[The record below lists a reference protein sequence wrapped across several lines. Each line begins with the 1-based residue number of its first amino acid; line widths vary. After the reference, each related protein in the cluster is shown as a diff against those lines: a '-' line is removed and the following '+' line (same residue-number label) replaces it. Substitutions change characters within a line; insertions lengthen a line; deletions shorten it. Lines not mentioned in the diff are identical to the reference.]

1 MVGRIWGGDRHAF
14 RSPKYGKQKGVPGT
28 PFCLLPGCCLGNAL
42 SAYLLRQS
50 FMNALR
56 SSPFLSLASLLQA
69 FIFSCCAVFLSPSFF
84 RHSFMNALR
93 SSPFLSPA
101 SLLQLVILFCCAGLA
116 SSAANA
122 VVAARGRASIR
133 AAISLFMLS
142 SSKGWMDYAYCGRG

>member
-42 SAYLLRQS
+42 SAYLL
-50 FMNALR
+50 
-56 SSPFLSLASLLQA
+56 
-69 FIFSCCAVFLSPSFF
+69 

-133 AAISLFMLS
+133 AAISLFM
-142 SSKGWMDYAYCGRG
+142 